1 MSAVNGLK
9 FLTEVCGFLAVGA
22 AANYCYS
29 PSKKDFDNF
38 AKASEDILE
47 QSRSLAVELTEVIKK
62 LDGIH
67 TPKILG
73 AIMHD
78 SELSSKRLRNIDA
91 KDLDEF
97 SRSIMLGDES
107 TDLSKEDDQLM
118 PDSPPHKVIEKY
130 RLISAPDLEM
140 VATAAA
146 NKSKLRQR
154 KRRAELTKADM
165 VGDAMIDTID
175 AISDTSFLVTSL
187 TEKFQKQ
194 QMRLQR
200 CLDKKAAEI
209 VSPAQD
215 FYNAMSL
222 LTTKLAGYALFCA
235 AMRKF
240 WPTTGDTLPIRI
252 TSNPRAKAIAIPII
266 CLAHISISS
275 LIVHLSSSVDS
286 SRLIV
291 AEDKS
296 IYSTYFNPTVNT
308 FQITVYED
316 DIEDEGFAESI
327 LDFFGFDVD
336 ELIKPHKPAE
346 IPLVWPLAT
355 LRDPFTTER
364 LSMNLVIKP
373 FFEEYLYRAVLMMRL
388 MASGGVLPA
397 LIVTPLVYASEITA
411 SVNDLRAMMHH
422 LTMDTAYE
430 LNILTGVTLSL
441 LYFLSG
447 SMVTVMLFNSSI
459 NGYYMLMELKS
470 RGDIIKEASEG
481 YRKELTAPLS
491 MLSMALYYRPLIMAK
506 CGLYPTVNGIINFP
520 GRPTAEVKQFT
531 QALIEVHGRPV
542 LDKDTKNVKGASLL
556 DLTKSKN
563 IVVTPEEAY
572 DIIQSLQHATSER
585 QGFSPGKHAFGF
597 MAASYAPPSVR
608 VEYPK
613 HYSYVRALPGSKL
626 ELVRGDFIRNYLHA
640 MYPYGMTSSELLE
653 LVTAFLVFETGKDKK
668 PRDLK
673 RLAKDMVKW
682 ETQATSTNQG
692 KGKDMRGD
700 DEFLDLIDN
709 MYKTRLNKLLIE
721 AVLFGV
727 WRSSTFLDDLAGRK
741 TVPEDIKRFKE
752 ELSEWMTYAN
762 KRATD
767 NSLQAYGL
775 TPLRFQKLLKL
786 FDEKHASNKKKEG
799 AEGVE
804 GAGGGEGGERSP
816 AAALAQQ
823 WEDYFAGEIYEKQIY
838 EIVNPFGGVKRR

>member
-1 MSAVNGLK
+1 MSAAAYSLRFV
-9 FLTEVCGFLAVGA
+9 TEVCGFLAVGA

-29 PSKKDFDNF
+29 PSKKDYDNF

-97 SRSIMLGDES
+97 SRSIMLGDEN
-107 TDLSKEDDQLM
+107 TDLPGEDDQLM
-118 PDSPPHKVIEKY
+118 PDSPSHKVIEKY
-130 RLISAPDLEM
+130 RLISAPDLEKI
-140 VATAAA
+140 ATAAA
-146 NKSKLRQR
+146 DKSKLRQR

-209 VSPAQD
+209 VSPADD
-215 FYNAMSL
+215 FYNATSL
-222 LTTKLAGYALFCA
+222 LTTKVVGYALFCA
-235 AMRKF
+235 AMKKY
-240 WPTTGDTLPIRI
+240 WPTAPSLLPRF
-252 TSNPRAKAIAIPII
+252 TSSNPRSKALATSII
-266 CLAHISISS
+266 CLVHLSISS
-275 LIVHLSSSVDS
+275 VVVQLSSPVDS

-327 LDFFGFDVD
+327 LDFFGFDID
-336 ELIKPHKPAE
+336 ELRKPHKPAE

-364 LSMNLVIKP
+364 LSMNLLIKP
-373 FFEEYLYRAVLMMRL
+373 FFEEFLYRAVLMRRL
-388 MASGGVLPA
+388 MVCGGVLPA
-397 LIVTPLVYASEITA
+397 LLVTPLVYAFEITA

-430 LNILTGVTLSL
+430 LNVLTGATLSL
-441 LYFLSG
+441 LYLIHG
-447 SMVTVMLFNSSI
+447 SMKASLLFNSAI

-470 RGDIIKEASEG
+470 RGDIIKEASEC
-481 YRKELTAPLS
+481 YRKEFTVPLS
-491 MLSMALYYRPLIMAK
+491 LISMALYYQPLLMAK
-506 CGLYPTVNGIINFP
+506 CGLYPTVHGITSFP

-531 QALIEVHGRPV
+531 EALIEVHGRPV
-542 LDKDTKNVKGASLL
+542 SNKDIKNGKDASLL
-556 DLTKSKN
+556 DFMKSKN
-563 IVVTPEEAY
+563 IVVSPEEAY

-626 ELVRGDFIRNYLHA
+626 DLVRGDFIRNYLHT
-640 MYPYGMTSSELLE
+640 MFPKGMTSSELLE
-653 LVTAFLVFETGKDKK
+653 LVTAFLLFEAGKDKK

-682 ETQATSTNQG
+682 ETQATSTNEG
-692 KGKDMRGD
+692 KGKDMRDD

-727 WRSSTFLDDLAGRK
+727 WRSSSFLDDLAGRK
-741 TVPEDIKRFKE
+741 TVPQDIKRFKE

-762 KRATD
+762 RRATD

-786 FDEKHASNKKKEG
+786 FDEKYARQRKE
-799 AEGVE
+799 E
-804 GAGGGEGGERSP
+804 GAGGGEGDERSP
-816 AAALAQQ
+816 AAALTQQ

-838 EIVNPFGGVKRR
+838 DIVNPFGGGKQR